1 MAFPSS
7 SGWTLSLNVSQLE
20 QESYPSRPT
29 RSDYSPSQLRPT
41 QQQQSNLSPTTTPNS
56 TRSSLIESANTSLSQ
71 STHKARLLSN
81 QELRKMRDESEG
93 NKEVSFL
100 NSRFREWYQPKS
112 GDEMSNLTNSTDLLC
127 RTNHPFSRIWTALS
141 LTLPTSNRFDN
152 SNKLNISNKYVSL
165 SLLLLSLLALTSKRS
180 IIALASSI

>member
-41 QQQQSNLSPTTTPNS
+41 QQQQSNLSPTTTPSS
-56 TRSSLIESANTSLSQ
+56 TRSSLIESANTSVSQ

-81 QELRKMRDESEG
+81 QELQKMRDESEG
-93 NKEVSFL
+93 NKEVSL
-100 NSRFREWYQPKS
+100 LTSRFWEWYQPRS
-112 GDEMSNLTNSTDLLC
+112 GERCQISNSTDLLC

-152 SNKLNISNKYVSL
+152 SNKLNISNKYATL
-165 SLLLLSLLALTSKRS
+165 SLLLLCLLALTSKRS